1 MLGWNS
7 IGSYAERN
15 ERKNGN
21 SRKGGK
27 RIKILSEKKILTAFL
42 TFAQYRLL
50 KKLKS
55 KQKCNVWEIKLS
67 FKKRWTNKR
76 IWKKNWEP
84 RYCII
89 MCVLQCTDKLIFYKK
104 PETIG
109 DQELFSKLQLLKDIE
124 EKQKTEIT
132 R

>member
-1 MLGWNS
+1 
-7 IGSYAERN
+7 
-15 ERKNGN
+15 
-21 SRKGGK
+21 
-27 RIKILSEKKILTAFL
+27 
-42 TFAQYRLL
+42 
-50 KKLKS
+50 
-55 KQKCNVWEIKLS
+55 
-67 FKKRWTNKR
+67 
-76 IWKKNWEP
+76 
-84 RYCII
+84 